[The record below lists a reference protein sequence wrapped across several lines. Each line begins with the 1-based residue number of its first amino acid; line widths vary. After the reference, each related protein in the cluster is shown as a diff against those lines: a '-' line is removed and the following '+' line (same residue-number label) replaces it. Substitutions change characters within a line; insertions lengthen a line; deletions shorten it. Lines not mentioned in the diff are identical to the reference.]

1 MASLDDLAAAPLF
14 ESLDDGQRRQVASWF
29 HVERAREG
37 VRLCGEGCH
46 GYTFFVMTEGTAE
59 VTADGEQL
67 ATLGPGDYFGEVA
80 ILGAGRRTASVTST
94 SPVRLLV
101 MFGTEFRRLEATYP
115 QIASRLTEAMQARLA
130 GAPQG

>member
-14 ESLDDGQRRQVASWF
+14 ESLDDEQRRQVAGWF
-29 HVERAREG
+29 HIENASEG

-46 GYTFFVMTEGTAE
+46 GYTFFVMTEGTAD

-80 ILGAGRRTASVTST
+80 ILGSGRRTATVTST

-101 MFGTEFRRLEATYP
+101 MFGTEFRQLEATHP
-115 QIASRLTEAMQARLA
+115 EIAARLTESMEARLA
-130 GAPQG
+130 GSPS